1 MGDRVSIVLACSVCG
16 ERNYRTTR
24 SRKVG
29 SKPIE
34 LKKFCPKCGTHTPH
48 KESK

>member
-1 MGDRVSIVLACSVCG
+1 MGDRVQIVLACTVCG
-16 ERNYRTTR
+16 ARNYRTTR
-24 SRKVG
+24 ARTQG

-34 LKKFCPKCGTHTPH
+34 LKKFCPTCRAHALH